1 MSKRI
6 LPAAALVSAL
16 AVTSVS
22 GISQVVA
29 QEAAPR
35 QESTTEDVD
44 ALVERVGEVA
54 RKVSAKNEEV
64 KELELELENKQAEV
78 ADSER
83 AAADAQSRADGAKG
97 DVSAQQEKV
106 NGIAQSRYRGDSR
119 SAVSGA
125 LAAEDPSDAVELSL
139 IHI

>member
-44 ALVERVGEVA
+44 VLVERVGEVA

-78 ADSER
+78 CLLYTSD
-83 AAADAQSRADGAKG
+83 AAD
-97 DVSAQQEKV
+97 E
-106 NGIAQSRYRGDSR
+106 
-119 SAVSGA
+119 
-125 LAAEDPSDAVELSL
+125 
-139 IHI
+139 